1 MIIQIPT
8 NNVSFLPV
16 YETIILMKLDN
27 IIEQNSE
34 IINFADTTNRLI
46 SCFILGFF
54 TIKIIKLYFKGF

>member
-1 MIIQIPT
+1 MPT

-16 YETIILMKLDN
+16 YETILLMKLDK
-27 IIEQNSE
+27 IIKQNSE
-34 IINFADTTNRLI
+34 IINFADTTNGLI